1 MNGFLIRVLIS
12 SVLLLGH
19 SVTASENNAMSLIKQ
34 LPSAWYR
41 LAASKGSGD
50 AMWNLSAFYEKGLVV
65 RRNCAYAAKLRA
77 KAALLDSKGS

>member
-1 MNGFLIRVLIS
+1 MGK
-12 SVLLLGH
+12 G
-19 SVTASENNAMSLIKQ
+19 VTKDKKAAVR
-34 LPSAWYR
+34 WYR